1 MRPATDTC
9 TKEKNI
15 NTHDTIWLRAGRLL
29 LLLSA
34 VLLFFSGCNQS
45 PRCLEETDVFLHA
58 RFLTL
63 DDGQDRDTILAE
75 VQVYGIGREDSLLVD
90 GDVSRLTLPLD
101 AHYDSCAFVIAH
113 DTLRD
118 TLTFRYSRSTRLL
131 SFECGFIA
139 EFDNLKVRYSK
150 HFLDSLAVVNDF
162 VTNTDDENIKIY
174 LFRH

>member
-1 MRPATDTC
+1 M
-9 TKEKNI
+9 
-15 NTHDTIWLRAGRLL
+15 LL
-29 LLLSA
+29 L
-34 VLLFFSGCNQS
+34 FSGCNQS

-63 DDGQDRDTILAE
+63 DDGRDRDTILAE
-75 VQVYGIGREDSLLVD
+75 VQVYGLGREDSLLVD
-90 GDVSRLTLPLD
+90 GDAGRLTLPLD
-101 AHYDSCAFVIAH
+101 AHNDSCSFVLAH
-113 DTLRD
+113 EGLAD

-139 EFDNLKVRYSK
+139 EFDKLKVRYTT

-162 VTNTDDENIKIY
+162 VTNTNDENVKIY

>member
-1 MRPATDTC
+1 MRPATDTY
-9 TKEKNI
+9 TKGKNI
-15 NTHDTIWLRAGRLL
+15 NTHNTIWLRAGRLF

-63 DDGQDRDTILAE
+63 DDGRDRDTILAE
-75 VQVYGIGREDSLLVD
+75 VQVYGLGREDSLLVD
-90 GDVSRLTLPLD
+90 GDAGRLTLPLD
-101 AHYDSCAFVIAH
+101 AHYDSCAYVIAH
-113 DTLRD
+113 ETLRD

-139 EFDNLKVRYSK
+139 EFDKLKVRYTT

-162 VTNTDDENIKIY
+162 VTNTNDENVKIY